1 MAREIGPGHFDIKSC
16 TIQNYD
22 KSKTTDISNLI
33 SSLTI
38 SEGINQVM
46 ISCVLNILDTT
57 NLIDDFPIQ
66 GEELITVEI
75 EDFYGTEHTY
85 EFQVYKIS
93 GVQQDYASKKLIY
106 SLSLYSIDFMRTEA
120 FEVRKSYTGTIET
133 TADDIYREYFTGNKE
148 MFVEQTDGVQTLV
161 IPALTPFES
170 MLFLARKAYTQ
181 KSPSATFRFF
191 ETRDDFKL
199 VTYEELISRVDRNN
213 MPEEKTYT
221 YYDPKTME
229 STPVESMKNLLAYQV
244 TKRFNLLSEIRSGA
258 MINRTLLLDLSK
270 KTIEE
275 TEYKHYEERD
285 EQESVDETQRPL
297 HSSKFIEDFFT
308 EENILQS
315 SIVFKDTTKPE
326 SYYDEILPRR
336 LSTNY
341 YFNAI
346 NVYAQ
351 AYGSFKF
358 NVGDVI
364 KIDLPRPS
372 AETGEVD
379 DHETYSG
386 FYIVESLKHKYEM
399 SGRWIV
405 DMNLIKDSLKGS
417 GS

>member
-1 MAREIGPGHFDIKSC
+1 MAREIGAGHFDLKSC
-16 TIQNYD
+16 LIQNYD
-22 KSKTTDISNLI
+22 RSKTTDISNLI
-33 SSLTI
+33 TSFTI
-38 SEGINQVM
+38 TEGINQVM
-46 ISCVLNILDTT
+46 ISCTLNLLDTT
-57 NLIDDFPIQ
+57 NLLDDFPIQ
-66 GEELITVEI
+66 GEELVTIEI
-75 EDFYGTEHTY
+75 EDFFGTEQSY

-93 GVQQDYASKKLIY
+93 PVQQDYASKKLLY
-106 SLSLYSIDFMRTEA
+106 SLSMYSLDFMRTET
-120 FEVRKSYTGTIET
+120 FEVRKSYTGNIET
-133 TADDIYREYFTGNKE
+133 TVSDIYAEYFTGNKD
-148 MFVEQTDGVQTLV
+148 MDTEQTDGVQTLV

-181 KSPSATFRFF
+181 ASPSATFRFF
-191 ETRDDFKL
+191 ETRDDFKF

-213 MPEEKTYT
+213 IPEEKMYT

-229 STPVESMKNLLAYQV
+229 STPEESMKNLLSYQV
-244 TKRFNLLSEIRSGA
+244 TKRFNLLSEARSGA

-285 EQESVDETQRPL
+285 GQKSVDVTQKPL
-297 HSSKFIEDFFT
+297 HSSRFIEDFFT
-308 EENILQS
+308 EDNILQS
-315 SIVFKDTTKPE
+315 YIVFKDTTKPE

-336 LSTNY
+336 VSTNY

-372 AETGEVD
+372 AETGDIE
-379 DHETYSG
+379 DHETQSG
-386 FYIVESLKHKYEM
+386 FYIVETIKHRYEM

-405 DMNLIKDSLKGS
+405 DMNLIKDSLKGT
-417 GS
+417 G

>member
-1 MAREIGPGHFDIKSC
+1 MAKEIGAGHFELKSC
-16 TIQNYD
+16 QIQNYD
-22 KSKTTDISNLI
+22 RSKTNDISELI
-33 SSLTI
+33 TGFTI
-38 SEGINQVM
+38 TEGIGQVM
-46 ISCVLNILDTT
+46 VSCVISVLDTT
-57 NLIDDFPIQ
+57 NLLDDFPIQ
-66 GEELITVEI
+66 GEELVTIEL
-75 EDFYGTEHTY
+75 EDFFGTEQTY

-93 GVQQDYASKKLIY
+93 PVQQDYASKKLMY
-106 SLSLYSIDFMRTEA
+106 SLSMYSLDFMRTEA
-120 FEVRKSYTGTIET
+120 FEVRRSYTGNIET
-133 TADDIYREYFTGNKE
+133 TVSDIYEEYFTNNKD
-148 MFVEQTDGVQTLV
+148 MDIEQTDGVQTLV
-161 IPALTPFES
+161 IPALTPFET

-181 KSPSATFRFF
+181 ASPSATFRFF
-191 ETRDDFKL
+191 ETRDDFKF
-199 VTYEELISRVDRNN
+199 VTYEELLARVDRDNI
-213 MPEEKTYT
+213 PEEKTYT
-221 YYDPKTME
+221 YYDPKTIE
-229 STPVESMKNLLAYQV
+229 STPAISMKNLLSYQV
-244 TKRFNLLSEIRSGA
+244 TKRFNLLGEFRSGA

-285 EQESVDETQRPL
+285 NQKSVDATQRPL

-308 EENILQS
+308 EDNILQS

-326 SYYDEILPRR
+326 SYYEDILPRR
-336 LSTNY
+336 ISTNY
-341 YFNAI
+341 YYNAI

-372 AETGEVD
+372 AETGDIEE
-379 DHETYSG
+379 HETYSG
-386 FYIVESLKHKYEM
+386 YYIVETLKHKYEM